1 MEAPNDDSGLC
12 VGDRGVVDQINENG
26 HIVVTWDRGFATEID
41 PGSTPI
47 LTLAA

>member
-1 MEAPNDDSGLC
+1 
-12 VGDRGVVDQINENG
+12 V
-26 HIVVTWDRGFATEID
+26 VVTWDRGFATEID